1 MFDSFLIS
9 RKYLR
14 PWMWWEA
21 ITHRAEDLEVYIR
34 RSQVNRRKK
43 THFDFGI
50 FDVRTNEYLGNA
62 GIGEVNF
69 DHGFGELGYWVRSDR
84 HRQGIALATSVALLR
99 YGFENLKLHK
109 IKVRANVD
117 NSPSLGLIKKL
128 GFVKE
133 GVSRDDLKVDGKYGD
148 HYYGGMLENEYRKM
162 KKTYDKWVLSVHE
175 K

>member
-1 MFDSFLIS
+1 MFESFLIS
-9 RKYLR
+9 RKDLR
-14 PWMWWEA
+14 PWMCWEA
-21 ITHRAEDLEVYIR
+21 NTNKLEDVEIYIR
-34 RSQVNRRKK
+34 KTQVNRRKG
-43 THFDFGI
+43 TVYDFGI
-50 FDVRTNEYLGNA
+50 FDCLTNEYLGNA
-62 GIGEVNF
+62 GIGGVSFE
-69 DHGFGELGYWVRSDR
+69 HEFGEMGYWVRSDR
-84 HRQGIALATSVALLR
+84 HREGIALSACVALLR
-99 YGFENLKLHK
+99 FGFEKLKLHK

-117 NSPSLGLIKKL
+117 NGPSLGLIKKL